1 MQIKNN
7 IYSII
12 VLCAFLFSFNF
23 SANADEFN
31 ISAVEITI
39 DKQNN
44 IIIGKGSVV
53 ATDKQGQIIKAN
65 KIIYKNLKNY

>member
-12 VLCAFLFSFNF
+12 VLCIFLFNF
-23 SANADEFN
+23 GGNADAFN

-65 KIIYKNLKNY
+65 KIIY